1 MKYKISQDIRII
13 CTLLNLSYS
22 ELAKELGVARS
33 TITRVVNGNTYPNDL
48 FLEAFYS
55 FAYKNKYRGIK
66 LNNLKAQ
73 FNQDKYSN
81 ILFHA
86 SKESIDGEIDLN
98 HSRNDIDMGQGF
110 YLGESFEQAA
120 SYAFP
125 FKKSSIYVF
134 DSSKL
139 LDLKTKE
146 YKVDLEWMLTI
157 SYFRG
162 QLSQYSESPIIKKV
176 IKTTNE
182 YDIIVAPIAD
192 NNMYD
197 IMNRF
202 ARGDITDLQAISAL
216 SASHLGKQHVLKTKR
231 ACESLIIIDRLY
243 LSNEERKDI
252 EEMKK
257 EENMV
262 SIDKMRIS
270 IETYRRQGKYIEEIM
285 NELPRTDDV

>member
-1 MKYKISQDIRII
+1 MKYKISQDIRIV
-13 CTLLNLSYS
+13 CTLLDLTFS
-22 ELAKELGVARS
+22 ELAKELNVARS
-33 TITRVVNGNTYPNDL
+33 TITRVVKGETYPNDL

-66 LNNLKAQ
+66 LNALKSQ
-73 FNQDKYSN
+73 FNQDRYST

-86 SKESIDGEIDLN
+86 SKETIDGEIDLN
-98 HSRNDIDMGQGF
+98 HSRNDIDMGTGF

-125 FKKSSIYVF
+125 FKKSSIYIF
-134 DSSKL
+134 DASKL
-139 LDLKTKE
+139 SKLKTKE

-162 QLSQYSESPIIKKV
+162 QLSQYLKTPVMQNIIKGIDGYDV
-176 IKTTNE
+176 I
-182 YDIIVAPIAD
+182 IAPIAD

-216 SASHLGKQHVLKTKR
+216 SASHLGKQHVLKTKK
-231 ACESLIIIDRLY
+231 ACKSLVEVDRLY

-252 EEMKK
+252 EDIKR
-257 EENMV
+257 EESIV
-262 SIDKMRIS
+262 STDKMKIS
-270 IETYRRQGKYIEEIM
+270 IESYRRQGKYIEEIM
-285 NELPRTDDV
+285 NELQ

>member
-1 MKYKISQDIRII
+1 MKYKISQDIRIV
-13 CTLLNLSYS
+13 CTLLDLTFS
-22 ELAKELGVARS
+22 ELAKELNVARS
-33 TITRVVNGNTYPNDL
+33 TITRVVKGETYPNDL

-66 LNNLKAQ
+66 LNALKSQ
-73 FNQDKYSN
+73 FNQDRYST

-86 SKESIDGEIDLN
+86 SKETIDGEIDLN
-98 HSRNDIDMGQGF
+98 HSRNDIDMGTGF

-125 FKKSSIYVF
+125 FKKSSIYIF
-134 DSSKL
+134 DASKL
-139 LDLKTKE
+139 SKLKTKE

-162 QLSQYSESPIIKKV
+162 QLSQYLKTPVMQNIIKGTDGYDV
-176 IKTTNE
+176 I
-182 YDIIVAPIAD
+182 IAPIAD

-216 SASHLGKQHVLKTKR
+216 SASHLGKQHVLKTEK
-231 ACESLIIIDRLY
+231 ACKSLVEVDRLY

-252 EEMKK
+252 EEIKREESIVSTDKMK
-257 EENMV
+257 V
-262 SIDKMRIS
+262 SIES
-270 IETYRRQGKYIEEIM
+270 YRRQGKYIEEIM
-285 NELPRTDDV
+285 NELQ

>member
-1 MKYKISQDIRII
+1 MKYKISQDIRIV
-13 CTLLNLSYS
+13 CTLLDLTFS
-22 ELAKELGVARS
+22 ELAKELNVARS
-33 TITRVVNGNTYPNDL
+33 TITRVVKGETYPNDL

-66 LNNLKAQ
+66 LNALKSQ
-73 FNQDKYSN
+73 FNQDRYST

-86 SKESIDGEIDLN
+86 SKETIDGEIDLN
-98 HSRNDIDMGQGF
+98 HSRNDIDMGTGF

-125 FKKSSIYVF
+125 FKKSSIYIF
-134 DSSKL
+134 DASKL
-139 LDLKTKE
+139 SKLKTKE

-162 QLSQYSESPIIKKV
+162 QLSQYLKTPVMQNIIKGIDGYDV
-176 IKTTNE
+176 I
-182 YDIIVAPIAD
+182 IAPIAD

-216 SASHLGKQHVLKTKR
+216 SASHLGKQHVLKTEK
-231 ACESLIIIDRLY
+231 ACKSLVEVDRLY

-252 EEMKK
+252 EDIKR
-257 EENMV
+257 EESIV
-262 SIDKMRIS
+262 STDKMKIS
-270 IETYRRQGKYIEEIM
+270 IESYRRQGKYIEEIM
-285 NELPRTDDV
+285 NELQ

>member
-1 MKYKISQDIRII
+1 MKYKISQDIRIV
-13 CTLLNLSYS
+13 CTLLDLTFS
-22 ELAKELGVARS
+22 ELAKELNVARS
-33 TITRVVNGNTYPNDL
+33 TITRVVKGETYPNDL

-66 LNNLKAQ
+66 LNALKSQ
-73 FNQDKYSN
+73 FNQDRYST

-86 SKESIDGEIDLN
+86 SKETIDGEIDLN
-98 HSRNDIDMGQGF
+98 HSRNDIDMGTGF

-125 FKKSSIYVF
+125 FKKSSIYIF
-134 DSSKL
+134 DASKL
-139 LDLKTKE
+139 SKLKTKE

-162 QLSQYSESPIIKKV
+162 QLSQYLKTPVMQNIIKGIDGYDV
-176 IKTTNE
+176 I
-182 YDIIVAPIAD
+182 IAPIAD

-216 SASHLGKQHVLKTKR
+216 SASHLGLK
-231 ACESLIIIDRLY
+231 I
-243 LSNEERKDI
+243 
-252 EEMKK
+252 
-257 EENMV
+257 
-262 SIDKMRIS
+262 
-270 IETYRRQGKYIEEIM
+270 
-285 NELPRTDDV
+285 

>member
-1 MKYKISQDIRII
+1 MKYKISQDIRIV
-13 CTLLNLSYS
+13 CTLLDLTFS
-22 ELAKELGVARS
+22 ELAKELNVARS
-33 TITRVVNGNTYPNDL
+33 TITRVVKGETYPNDL
-48 FLEAFYS
+48 FLEVFYS

-66 LNNLKAQ
+66 LNALKSQ
-73 FNQDKYSN
+73 FNQDRYST

-86 SKESIDGEIDLN
+86 SKETIDGEIDLN
-98 HSRNDIDMGQGF
+98 HSRNDIDMGVGF

-125 FKKSSIYVF
+125 FKKSSIYIF
-134 DSSKL
+134 DASKL
-139 LDLKTKE
+139 SKLKTKE

-162 QLSQYSESPIIKKV
+162 QLSQYLKTPVMQNIIKGIDGYDV
-176 IKTTNE
+176 I
-182 YDIIVAPIAD
+182 IAPIAD

-216 SASHLGKQHVLKTKR
+216 SASHLGKQHVLKTEK
-231 ACESLIIIDRLY
+231 ACKSLVEVDRLY

-252 EEMKK
+252 EDIKR
-257 EENMV
+257 EESIV
-262 SIDKMRIS
+262 STDKMKIS
-270 IETYRRQGKYIEEIM
+270 IESYRRQGKYIEEIM
-285 NELPRTDDV
+285 NELQ

>member
-1 MKYKISQDIRII
+1 MKYKISQDIRIV
-13 CTLLNLSYS
+13 CTLLDLTFS
-22 ELAKELGVARS
+22 ELAKELNVARS
-33 TITRVVNGNTYPNDL
+33 TITRVVKGETYPNDL

-55 FAYKNKYRGIK
+55 FTYKNKYRGIK
-66 LNNLKAQ
+66 LNALKSQ
-73 FNQDKYSN
+73 FNQDRYST

-86 SKESIDGEIDLN
+86 SKETIDGEIDLN
-98 HSRNDIDMGQGF
+98 HSRNDIDMGTGF

-125 FKKSSIYVF
+125 FKKSSIFIF
-134 DSSKL
+134 DASKL
-139 LDLKTKE
+139 SKLKTKE

-162 QLSQYSESPIIKKV
+162 QLSQYLKTPVMQNIIKGIDGYDV
-176 IKTTNE
+176 I
-182 YDIIVAPIAD
+182 IAPIAD

-216 SASHLGKQHVLKTKR
+216 SASHLGKQHVLKTEK
-231 ACESLIIIDRLY
+231 ACKSLVEVDRLY

-252 EEMKK
+252 ENIKR
-257 EENMV
+257 EESIV
-262 SIDKMRIS
+262 STDKMKIS
-270 IETYRRQGKYIEEIM
+270 IESYRRQGKYIEEIM
-285 NELPRTDDV
+285 NELQ

>member
-1 MKYKISQDIRII
+1 MKYKISQDIRIV
-13 CTLLNLSYS
+13 CTLLDLTFS
-22 ELAKELGVARS
+22 ELAKELNVARS
-33 TITRVVNGNTYPNDL
+33 TITRVVKGETYPNDL

-66 LNNLKAQ
+66 LNALKSQ
-73 FNQDKYSN
+73 FNQDRYST

-86 SKESIDGEIDLN
+86 SKETIDGEIDLN
-98 HSRNDIDMGQGF
+98 HSRNDIDMGTGF

-125 FKKSSIYVF
+125 FKKSSIYIF
-134 DSSKL
+134 DASILSK
-139 LDLKTKE
+139 LKTKE

-162 QLSQYSESPIIKKV
+162 QLSQYLKTPVMQNIIKGIDGYDV
-176 IKTTNE
+176 I
-182 YDIIVAPIAD
+182 IAPIAD

-216 SASHLGKQHVLKTKR
+216 SASHLGKQHVLKTEK
-231 ACESLIIIDRLY
+231 ACKSLVEVDRLY

-252 EEMKK
+252 EDIKR
-257 EENMV
+257 EESIV
-262 SIDKMRIS
+262 STDKMKIS
-270 IETYRRQGKYIEEIM
+270 IESYRRQGKYIEEIM
-285 NELPRTDDV
+285 NELQ

>member
-1 MKYKISQDIRII
+1 MKYKISQDIRIV
-13 CTLLNLSYS
+13 CTLLDLTFS
-22 ELAKELGVARS
+22 ELAKELNVARS
-33 TITRVVNGNTYPNDL
+33 TITRVVKGETYPNDL

-66 LNNLKAQ
+66 LNALKSQ
-73 FNQDKYSN
+73 FNQDRYST

-86 SKESIDGEIDLN
+86 SKETIDGEVDLN
-98 HSRNDIDMGQGF
+98 HSRNDVDMGAGF

-125 FKKSSIYVF
+125 FKKSSIYIF
-134 DSSKL
+134 DASKL
-139 LDLKTKE
+139 SKLKTKE

-162 QLSQYSESPIIKKV
+162 QLSQYLKTPVMKNIIKGIDGYDV
-176 IKTTNE
+176 I
-182 YDIIVAPIAD
+182 IAPIAD
-192 NNMYD
+192 NNMYE

-216 SASHLGKQHVLKTKR
+216 SASHLGKQHVLKTEK
-231 ACESLIIIDRLY
+231 ACKSLVEVDRLY

-252 EEMKK
+252 EDIKR
-257 EENMV
+257 EESIV
-262 SIDKMRIS
+262 STDKMKIS
-270 IETYRRQGKYIEEIM
+270 IESYRRQGKYIEEIM
-285 NELPRTDDV
+285 NELQ